1 MLYIISQVFYIAFIF
16 FLPIWLPVCCFDWV
30 ISVILFSGSLILS
43 SALYILLSIAFS
55 STFVLASEF

>member
-16 FLPIWLPVCCFDWV
+16 FPPIWLPVCCFDWV